1 MMIKPLSRRT
11 VLRGMLA
18 GSALS
23 IALPPLEAFFNAT
36 GTAYADGTFPQ
47 RFALFFWGNGVLP
60 DKWTPSQTG
69 ADWTLT
75 EQLMPLADVKSDITL
90 ISGME
95 VKIPNRLTHIS
106 GPAGLFTGADI
117 KMYGAEDFTF
127 TKPSIDQIIAAEIG
141 DQTRF
146 RSLEVGVS
154 PYVKGL
160 SYNGIDS
167 VNPPES
173 NMSALFN
180 RLFGDGFRAPGDDPI
195 FDPKLALRRSVL
207 DGVLEDAK
215 RLKKRLGSI
224 DQQRVEQHLT
234 GIRELERNL
243 AALEADPPNLEA
255 CIRPTQPRDLSDI
268 GARPQMSKR
277 TQVLGDLAAMAFA
290 CDQSRVLSAW
300 YTDPFSDVLF
310 ADANAGHH
318 QLTHDEPGDQ
328 PQVNAIVKS
337 IMGDFSQFIQRLKA
351 IPEGDGTVLD
361 HSIVL
366 ATTDVSYGRT
376 HNINEYPIIL
386 SGGKQYYK
394 MGIHHRYEFAENAG
408 NVSLS
413 IMRNMGLPLTSF
425 GDENAYTEEGISAVE
440 QSI

>member
-1 MMIKPLSRRT
+1 MNRTLSRRT

-18 GSALS
+18 GGAVS
-23 IALPPLEAFFNAT
+23 IALPPLEIFFNT
-36 GTAYADGTFPQ
+36 HGTAYADGTSPK
-47 RFALFFWGNGVLP
+47 RFALFFWGNGILP
-60 DKWTPSQTG
+60 EKWVPSQTG
-69 ADWTLT
+69 AEWELT
-75 EQLMPLADVKSDITL
+75 EQLMPLVDVKQDITL

-127 TKPSIDQIIAAEIG
+127 TKPTIDQIIAREIG

-146 RSLEVGVS
+146 KSLEVGVS
-154 PYVKGL
+154 PYAKGL
-160 SYNGIDS
+160 SYNGVDS
-167 VNPPES
+167 VNPPET
-173 NMSALFN
+173 NMSALFE
-180 RLFGDGFRAPGDDPI
+180 RLFGAGFRAPGDEPI

-215 RLKKRLGSI
+215 RLKKRLGSTDI
-224 DQQRVEQHLT
+224 QRLDQHLE

-243 AALEADPPNLEA
+243 AALEADPPNLA
-255 CIRPTQPRDLSDI
+255 SCMRPTQPMDLPDI

-277 TQVLGDLAAMAFA
+277 TQVLGDLVAMAFA
-290 CDQSRVLSAW
+290 CDQTRVVSSW

-310 ADANAGHH
+310 PDANAGHH

-337 IMGDFSQFIQRLKA
+337 IMGDLSQFIQRLKA

-376 HNINEYPIIL
+376 HLINEYPMIL
-386 SGGKQYYK
+386 SGGRQFYK
-394 MGIHHRYEFAENAG
+394 MGLHHRYEFSENAC

-413 IMRNMGLPLTSF
+413 IMRAMGLRLNSF
-425 GDENAYTEEGISAVE
+425 GDDDAYTEEGISALE
-440 QSI
+440 QST